1 MCPNSQFL
9 LRWRSVS
16 SGNPHICYTRTYA
29 CTRARAR
36 SLSLSLFTHTNS
48 LSPALSL
55 SISLSHTL
63 SHYLSLTLTETL
75 SLFLPACLSQDYLHP
90 RILRHTVH
98 PCPSQNMPHG
108 RVVLMQLPG
117 LGWSVERA
125 LVICG
130 MQSEANN
137 FVKYGHRLF
146 PRMLILVKV
155 QAPATSD

>member
-1 MCPNSQFL
+1 MLHTDVCM
-9 LRWRSVS
+9 
-16 SGNPHICYTRTYA
+16 HA
-29 CTRARAR
+29 RARALSQSLSLHTHKLALSR
-36 SLSLSLFTHTNS
+36 SLSLSLS
-48 LSPALSL
+48 LA
-55 SISLSHTL
+55 HTL
-63 SHYLSLTLTETL
+63 SHYLSHTLTETL

-90 RILRHTVH
+90 RTLRHTVH

-117 LGWSVERA
+117 LWWSVEGA

-137 FVKYGHRLF
+137 FVKHGHRLF
-146 PRMLILVKV
+146 PRMLIFVKV